1 MGCVQGALNGVAEL
15 AAGGDASAVIDL
27 DGTLW
32 MWGCISDATA
42 NGSLPPAKTAAGKA
56 PLPCLNSFE
65 HNPVRITNIDRVR
78 HVALG
83 SNHVLAAVS
92 R

>member
-1 MGCVQGALNGVAEL
+1 VQGSLNGVAKL

-32 MWGCISDATA
+32 MWGRLADATQA
-42 NGSLPPAKTAAGKA
+42 GTMPPAKSASGSAA
-56 PLPCLNSFE
+56 LPCFNTFE
-65 HNPVRITNIDRVR
+65 RNPVRISNLDKVQ

-83 SNHVLAAVS
+83 SNHVLAAMS